1 MVDGHRHPRART
13 SVCRELDQCR
23 VERQRVVVT
32 HDDAAPE
39 TSHLSSSTNGAAR
52 DEPESKIRPRMT
64 ASVGPAAYGWASR
77 ALTEVSTRTPT
88 NPTTLHIRV
97 MRTTFRRQSPQRT
110 EVARR
115 SARAAFAPHE
125 NTSTTRSVH
134 SFRDNSRY
142 SMEPSFGRATL
153 GPLSPQERAT
163 GRVPR
168 NSRQQTRESRPRGGP
183 KLSSVAT
190 REDTDTH
197 ESEPKQRQYGWF
209 GDDRLRRGERERA
222 TGLI

>member
-13 SVCRELDQCR
+13 NVYRELDQCR
-23 VERQRVVVT
+23 VERQRAVVT

-39 TSHLSSSTNGAAR
+39 TSHLSSSTNGAVR

-64 ASVGPAAYGWASR
+64 ASVGPAAYGWASG

-88 NPTTLHIRV
+88 TPTTLHIRV

-134 SFRDNSRY
+134 SFRDSPRY
-142 SMEPSFGRATL
+142 SMEPSFGRVTL
-153 GPLSPQERAT
+153 RPLSPT
-163 GRVPR
+163 KKPL
-168 NSRQQTRESRPRGGP
+168 QQNLWVSSGSGSRP
-183 KLSSVAT
+183 S
-190 REDTDTH
+190 
-197 ESEPKQRQYGWF
+197 WW
-209 GDDRLRRGERERA
+209 
-222 TGLI
+222 